1 MKTSETA
8 ASRLLSGIEESAKTV
23 RGLGEQVGDLERA
36 ATLIVDAL
44 RGGRKI
50 LAAGNG
56 GSAAEAMHLAEEL
69 TGRYRSDRKPLPA
82 VALASDGTA
91 LTCIGNDFGFDRI
104 FSRQVEALGQAG
116 DVLVVFSTSGNSPNI
131 IQAVSSAQAAGMK
144 VISLLGRGGGC
155 LAGRADV
162 AIVVKSD
169 STARIQE
176 AHQVILHL
184 WLERVEEEFGV

>member
-1 MKTSETA
+1 MKTSGTA

-23 RGLGEQVGDLERA
+23 RSLGEQVSDLERA
-36 ATLIVDAL
+36 ADIIVNAL

-82 VALASDGTA
+82 VALSSDGTA
-91 LTCIGNDFGFDRI
+91 LTCIGNDFGFDRV

-131 IQAVSSAQAAGMK
+131 LLAVSSAQAAGMK
-144 VISLLGRGGGC
+144 VISLLGRGGGL
-155 LAGRADV
+155 LAGRAD
-162 AIVVKSD
+162 ASIVVKSD

-184 WLERVEEEFGV
+184 WLEMVEEEFGV